1 MEEKRKNVKR
11 KKMVDEAI
19 RALGEEF
26 SVADLNRALGEKVTY
41 QSLVYSFLAKMRKDG
56 LLDLIE
62 GKTPRRFK
70 KTAIFFE
77 QEKKALQKATH
88 EATKEVAEEKTAE
101 DRYLMDIVRKA
112 VEDYP
117 EETFSRRDILNFL
130 RSSIE
135 GVAINY
141 LTVYDYVGRKFILE
155 KVTEKVGREGK
166 TMLFKRGPAIVTVE
180 GFESTQHSGDIV
192 PPVSSSTIEDLEL
205 TEEESGRVVFAF
217 MKRQEE
223 ELEESKKQ
231 MDVLLNGLKEF
242 RRTAE
247 MTTIENARLLSVL
260 EEKERTLSEVKFREK
275 SLEKNVADLISA
287 LREKEKELLLFKN
300 EEAGRKGK
308 TIILRGS
315 FRELLKVKDMFPS
328 RR

>member
-1 MEEKRKNVKR
+1 MDKKKRNVKR
-11 KKMVDEAI
+11 GEMVRKAI

-26 SVADLNRALGEKVTY
+26 SIGDLNRALGENVTY
-41 QSLVYSFLAKMRKDG
+41 KSLVYPFLARMKEDG
-56 LLDLIE
+56 LLDLLE
-62 GKTPRRFK
+62 GKRPRSFR
-70 KTAIFFE
+70 KTATLL
-77 QEKKALQKATH
+77 EKEKEVPQK
-88 EATKEVAEEKTAE
+88 VAEEVHEEKIVE
-101 DRYLMDIVRKA
+101 DRYLMNIVRKA

-130 RSSIE
+130 RSSTK

-141 LTVYDYVGRKFILE
+141 LTVYDYVGRKFTLDKI
-155 KVTEKVGREGK
+155 TERVGKEGR

-180 GFESTQHSGDIV
+180 KFESAQHSGDIV

-231 MDVLLNGLKEF
+231 TDVLLNGLKEF

-260 EEKERTLSEVKFREK
+260 EEKDRAFSDLKGREK
-275 SLEKNVADLISA
+275 SLEKNVTDLVSA
-287 LREKEKELLLFKN
+287 LREKEKELLFLKN
-300 EEAGRKGK
+300 EETRRRGK
-308 TIILRGS
+308 TIVLKGS
-315 FRELLKVKDMFPS
+315 FKELSKVKGMFPS
-328 RR
+328 RRSER